1 MNEGGWLFTSESVA
15 SGHPDKLCDAISDS
29 ILDACLSIDPNAKV
43 AVETLVKGREDKA
56 FIVLGGEVTLA
67 EGVENPDFVQVARDA
82 AAKIGYISHEI
93 GMDARSEETCEVIEL
108 ITHQSAHINRGV
120 IQEIDSQGAGDQGL
134 MFGYACDETESFEGH
149 QGRWMPLAIALAQ
162 ALTRQ
167 YRKCRENGTIDW
179 ARPDAKSQVTLLHD
193 DNGSIVCA
201 TNIVIA
207 TQHKD
212 MLDDFSSEEEEQ
224 NWIKNQIMEHVI
236 SPIVPASLITEDTE
250 IVVNGTGRFADP
262 GGPYADAGLTGRKII
277 VDTYGGR
284 GRHGGGAFSGKDPS
298 KVDRSAAYASR
309 WAAKH
314 VVASGLSRECEIQ
327 LAYAIGVPKPVSVR
341 VDTFGT
347 GLIPDEQISSLVSD
361 NFDFRPG
368 HIIHNLQLKAPIYTA
383 TASGGHFGRVPK
395 DSSQFTWERLDEDI
409 IAIFKAQL

>member
-1 MNEGGWLFTSESVA
+1 MLKKYLFTSESVTE
-15 SGHPDKLCDAISDS
+15 GHPDKVCDLVSDS
-29 ILDACLSIDPNAKV
+29 ILDAILSKDKNARVACETMVTMGKV
-43 AVETLVKGREDKA
+43 IVSGEITTSNPINYKEIAINTIESIGYSEFDLNKDNGTYDVSIIIKEQSPHIAQGVNEDK
-56 FIVLGGEVTLA
+56 
-67 EGVENPDFVQVARDA
+67 DKD
-82 AAKIGYISHEI
+82 
-93 GMDARSEETCEVIEL
+93 
-108 ITHQSAHINRGV
+108 
-120 IQEIDSQGAGDQGL
+120 QGAGDQGL

-167 YRKCRENGTIDW
+167 YRKCREDGTIDW

-212 MLDDFSSEEEEQ
+212 MLADFSSEEEEQ
-224 NWIKNQIMEHVI
+224 DWIKNQIMEHVI
-236 SPIVPASLITEDTE
+236 APIVPASLITADTE

-347 GLIPDEQISSLVSD
+347 GLIPDEQISSLVSE

-368 HIIHNLQLKAPIYTA
+368 HIILNLRLKAPIYSA

-395 DSSQFTWERLDEDI
+395 DSSQFTWERLDENI